1 MMKHSESILKKMNSK
16 DKKWIKEQ
24 LYKIWIEDNDND
36 RQADDI
42 NEFLMEL
49 AGMVEFDYMKVV
61 EDIRK

>member
-1 MMKHSESILKKMNSK
+1 MNSK

-24 LYKIWIEDNDND
+24 LYKIWVEDVEND

-49 AGMVEFDYMKVV
+49 AGMVDFDYMKAI
-61 EDIRK
+61 EGIRKC